1 MNCYST
7 ENSDNSDIDE
17 AFSFARQ
24 FDQTDTSSVLKS
36 DQSTKEENESEN
48 ESDSSD
54 KEHSDNDD
62 DHVRVNNDEDSDDND
77 DDEDDDVDEDSDLYD
92 SDGSLIQDQAALT
105 NEIDLNNLP
114 ERMNERIFQLLGDK
128 GCQFYFQ

>member
-24 FDQTDTSSVLKS
+24 FDQTDGSSVLKL
-36 DQSTKEENESEN
+36 DQSTKEEDESE
-48 ESDSSD
+48 SDE
-54 KEHSDNDD
+54 EHNDNDD
-62 DHVRVNNDEDSDDND
+62 DRVDNHEDSDDDDDDDDEDSDD
-77 DDEDDDVDEDSDLYD
+77 DSDLYD
-92 SDGSLIQDQAALT
+92 SDGSLIQDQAAVS

-114 ERMNERIFQLLGDK
+114 ERINERIFQLLCDK
-128 GCQFYFQ
+128 GCQFYCRMI